1 MGSDITSWDKQVENY
16 RKYFSILVF
25 DNLGSGKSDEPRSG
39 HSMEIFASNTLEI
52 LDHLKIR
59 KTHMIGKSMGGMIAQ
74 VFAGKYKNRVD
85 KLVLG
90 CTAAT
95 RDDIGKEIINIAKKT
110 AKNVGLKELWF
121 NALLLGYSREYVSNN
136 FNSYKKTKV
145 DNSENSINGY
155 LKQCDAIE
163 KLNNIKYIKKII
175 SKTLIIHGKDDL
187 IVDPKKSYELALH
200 IKNSQLISFP
210 GGHGFWKEN
219 VSLVD
224 NEVVDFLIN

>member
-1 MGSDITSWDKQVENY
+1 M
-16 RKYFSILVF
+16 
-25 DNLGSGKSDEPRSG
+25 
-39 HSMEIFASNTLEI
+39 
-52 LDHLKIR
+52 
-59 KTHMIGKSMGGMIAQ
+59 
-74 VFAGKYKNRVD
+74 
-85 KLVLG
+85 
-90 CTAAT
+90 
-95 RDDIGKEIINIAKKT
+95 
-110 AKNVGLKELWF
+110 WF

-136 FNSYKKTKV
+136 FNAYKKTKL

-175 SKTLIIHGKDDL
+175 SKTLIIHGKNDL

-224 NEVVDFLIN
+224 NEVIDFLINWSWVFIWYFQLTNKIINSGL